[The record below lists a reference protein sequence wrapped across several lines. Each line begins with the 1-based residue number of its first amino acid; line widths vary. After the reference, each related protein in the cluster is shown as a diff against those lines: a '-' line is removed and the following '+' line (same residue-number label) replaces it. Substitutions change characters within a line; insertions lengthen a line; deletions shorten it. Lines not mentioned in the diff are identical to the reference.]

1 MVKILG
7 IYLHW
12 GKTRHMHMHFPSIDR
27 TWETSLY
34 GISIR
39 NTFLGIMVRGKRITE
54 KPKTHG
60 WGSGVDRMSGAYD
73 DSEILQS
80 QEWH

>member
-12 GKTRHMHMHFPSIDR
+12 GKTRHLHMHFPAIDR

-34 GISIR
+34 GISIH
-39 NTFLGIMVRGKRITE
+39 NTFLGIMVRGAR
-54 KPKTHG
+54 
-60 WGSGVDRMSGAYD
+60 V
-73 DSEILQS
+73 
-80 QEWH
+80 